1 MFSRRG
7 IYSADYTS
15 GCSGAART
23 TGRLRE
29 GSCPIF
35 QAFFGHA
42 SRCSGRNSCVHGTQM
57 GAAEKRAHY
66 LSGLQHRYA
75 GAGREAAAR
84 LFAYSV
90 RTGRCGEAFDL
101 VVSMN
106 GFHAFPDKQ
115 KVFGETWRVLKP
127 GGTFI
132 ACFYIWGKS
141 RRTDWLVKTFSQKRL
156 VLPAV
161 PDGGRTAGNFAE
173 PVPGN
178 RRSH

>member
-1 MFSRRG
+1 
-7 IYSADYTS
+7 
-15 GCSGAART
+15 
-23 TGRLRE
+23 
-29 GSCPIF
+29 
-35 QAFFGHA
+35 
-42 SRCSGRNSCVHGTQM
+42 M

-75 GAGREAAAR
+75 GAGRKAAAR

-90 RTGRCGEAFDL
+90 RTGRCGEAAFDL

-115 KVFGETWRVLKP
+115 KAFGETWRVLKP

-141 RRTDWLVKTFSQKRL
+141 RRTDWLVKTFSQKR
-156 VLPAV
+156 
-161 PDGGRTAGNFAE
+161 AGS
-173 PVPGN
+173 P
-178 RRSH
+178 RRSRRRTNCGQFCRACTGKPTFTLTDRWCIFAA